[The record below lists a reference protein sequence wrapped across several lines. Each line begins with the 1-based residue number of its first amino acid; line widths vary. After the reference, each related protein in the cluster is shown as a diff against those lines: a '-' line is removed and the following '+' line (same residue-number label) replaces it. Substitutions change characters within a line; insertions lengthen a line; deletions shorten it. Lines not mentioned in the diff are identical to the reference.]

1 MNKVMLIILERML
14 IYILEKKQ
22 IQKSEH
28 KRYDF
33 FIQQNG

>member
-1 MNKVMLIILERML
+1 MNKVMLITLERML

>member
-1 MNKVMLIILERML
+1 MNKLMLITLERML
-14 IYILEKKQ
+14 IYFLGKKQ